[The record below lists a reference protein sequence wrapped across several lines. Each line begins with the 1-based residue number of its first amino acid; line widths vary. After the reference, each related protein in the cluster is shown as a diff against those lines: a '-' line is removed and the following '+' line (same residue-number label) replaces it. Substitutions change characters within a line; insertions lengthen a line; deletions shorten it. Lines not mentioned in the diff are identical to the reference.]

1 MDAPLPSYEVPQ
13 GRLMPLLITVLFAL
27 GLLYSAFLFFRQTS
41 LEATLEELHIHEAEL
56 ARQISVLEEQDVEA
70 LFVAQETQAQFS
82 KEVVRWSAVIRD
94 LQRLTPVGVFFS
106 NYGLSV
112 DGSIRVSG
120 LADSYDA
127 VSDLILALNS
137 ADFFQGVF
145 VPNVTLGTASD
156 GRKIVSFT
164 LSLTADSARRSAEA
178 GTSSASSTSSTSSTD

>member
-1 MDAPLPSYEVPQ
+1 
-13 GRLMPLLITVLFAL
+13 MPLLITVLFAL

-106 NYGLSV
+106 NYGLSE
-112 DGSIRVSG
+112 DGSIQVSG

-178 GTSSASSTSSTSSTD
+178 GTSSASSTSSTSSAD